1 MGVGSR
7 TEVVLATPG
16 RGTVDSDV
24 VCIALSVRLY
34 ILVDDFVR
42 VYDESRISHARVCLY
57 FGDPVVYLR
66 CLLAERGDTAVLE
79 SGRLSVPLYTGYT
92 RIYPDQYIGSDI
104 ERSGS

>member
-66 CLLAERGDTAVLE
+66 
-79 SGRLSVPLYTGYT
+79 SGKRSVICSPLHRVYK
-92 RIYPDQYIGSDI
+92 DL
-104 ERSGS
+104 SGSIHRERH